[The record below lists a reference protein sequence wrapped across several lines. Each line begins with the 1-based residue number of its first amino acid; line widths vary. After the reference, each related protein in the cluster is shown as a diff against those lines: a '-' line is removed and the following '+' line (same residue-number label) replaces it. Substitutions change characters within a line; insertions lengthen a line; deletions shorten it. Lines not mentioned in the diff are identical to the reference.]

1 MGKLSLDLTA
11 LEDARTAPT
20 PQPKRWCVTCLKPLG
35 LYNRGNQCYCH
46 GNGGADGA
54 AEVRPMHNLP
64 AELLTSDRRAQQ
76 LLKSVSKVCDVAPEA
91 ILGRS
96 KIQDFVLA
104 RHLVMYLLSTD
115 LGWTPDAIA
124 HAFGHSVNLM
134 TTYGLRKV
142 AAHLHEPYIQQL
154 VAEIRAALTAS

>member
-1 MGKLSLDLTA
+1 MGKLSVDLTA
-11 LEDARTAPT
+11 LEDARRAPT
-20 PQPKRWCVTCLKPLG
+20 PQPKRLCTTCLKPLG
-35 LYNRGNQCYCH
+35 LYNKGSRCYCH

-64 AELLTSDRRAQQ
+64 AELLTSDQRAQQ
-76 LLKSVSKVCDVAPEA
+76 LLRSVGEVCRVAPEA

-104 RHLVMYLLSTD
+104 RHLVMYLLSAD

-134 TTYGLRKV
+134 TTYGLRKIETR
-142 AAHLHEPYIQQL
+142 LNEPYIQQL
-154 VAEIRAALTAS
+154 VSEIRAALTAS